1 MLTVEKAVLK
11 ILLTFA
17 ILSVICCAFWQLG
30 WLTSANEAAILFA
43 ITGGVIAIDLAWTFL
58 RKKIQNRT

>member
-1 MLTVEKAVLK
+1 MRTVKKAVLK

-17 ILSVICCAFWQLG
+17 ILSVICCAFWQLR

-58 RKKIQNRT
+58 RKKMQS

>member
-1 MLTVEKAVLK
+1 MKKAVLK

-17 ILSVICCAFWQLG
+17 ILSAICCAFWQLR
-30 WLTSANEAAILFA
+30 WLTSASEAAILFA

-58 RKKIQNRT
+58 RKKMQS

>member
-1 MLTVEKAVLK
+1 MEKAVLK

-17 ILSVICCAFWQLG
+17 ILSAICCAFWQLR
-30 WLTSANEAAILFA
+30 WLTSASEAAIMFA
-43 ITGGVIAIDLAWTFL
+43 ITGGVIAIDFAWTFL

>member
-1 MLTVEKAVLK
+1 MKKTVLK

-17 ILSVICCAFWQLG
+17 ILSAICCAFWQLR
-30 WLTSANEAAILFA
+30 WLTSASEAAALFA

>member
-1 MLTVEKAVLK
+1 MLTVKKAVLK

-17 ILSVICCAFWQLG
+17 ILSAICCAFWQLR
-30 WLTSANEAAILFA
+30 WMTSAIEAAILFA
-43 ITGGVIAIDLAWTFL
+43 ITGGVIAIDFAWTFL

>member
-1 MLTVEKAVLK
+1 MLTVKKSVLK

-17 ILSVICCAFWQLG
+17 ILSAICCAFWQLG

-58 RKKIQNRT
+58 KKNIRN

>member
-1 MLTVEKAVLK
+1 MKKAVLK

-17 ILSVICCAFWQLG
+17 ILSVIRCAFWQLR

-43 ITGGVIAIDLAWTFL
+43 ITGGVIAIDLVWTFL

>member
-1 MLTVEKAVLK
+1 MRTVKKTVSK

-30 WLTSANEAAILFA
+30 WLTSASEAAILFA
-43 ITGGVIAIDLAWTFL
+43 ITGGVIAIDLAWSFL
-58 RKKIQNRT
+58 KKNIRN

>member
-1 MLTVEKAVLK
+1 MPTVKKAVLK

-17 ILSVICCAFWQLG
+17 ILSVICCAFWQLR
-30 WLTSANEAAILFA
+30 WLTSASEAAILFA
-43 ITGGVIAIDLAWTFL
+43 MTGGVIAIDLAWTFL

>member
-1 MLTVEKAVLK
+1 MKKTVSK

-17 ILSVICCAFWQLG
+17 ILSAICCAFWQLG
-30 WLTSANEAAILFA
+30 WLMSASEAAALFA

>member
-1 MLTVEKAVLK
+1 MEKAVLK

-17 ILSVICCAFWQLG
+17 ILSVICCAFWQLR
-30 WLTSANEAAILFA
+30 WLTSASEAAILFA

-58 RKKIQNRT
+58 RKKMQS

>member
-1 MLTVEKAVLK
+1 MRTVKKTVSK

-17 ILSVICCAFWQLG
+17 ILSMICCAFWQLR

-43 ITGGVIAIDLAWTFL
+43 ITGGVIAIDLAWASL
-58 RKKIQNRT
+58 RKKMQS

>member
-1 MLTVEKAVLK
+1 MKKAVLK

-17 ILSVICCAFWQLG
+17 ILSVICCAFWQLR
-30 WLTSANEAAILFA
+30 WLSSASEAAILFA

>member
-1 MLTVEKAVLK
+1 MKKTVLK

-17 ILSVICCAFWQLG
+17 ILSVICCTFWQLR
-30 WLTSANEAAILFA
+30 WLTSASEAAILFA

>member
-1 MLTVEKAVLK
+1 MPTVKKAVLK

-30 WLTSANEAAILFA
+30 WLTSASEAAILFA
-43 ITGGVIAIDLAWTFL
+43 MTGGVIAIDLAWSFL
-58 RKKIQNRT
+58 KKNIRN

>member
-1 MLTVEKAVLK
+1 MLTVKKAVLK

-30 WLTSANEAAILFA
+30 WLTSASEAAILFA
-43 ITGGVIAIDLAWTFL
+43 ITGGVIVIDLAWSFL
-58 RKKIQNRT
+58 KKNIRN

>member
-1 MLTVEKAVLK
+1 MPTVKKAVLK

-17 ILSVICCAFWQLG
+17 ILSAICCAFWQLR
-30 WLTSANEAAILFA
+30 WLTSASEAAILFA

>member
-1 MLTVEKAVLK
+1 MLTVKKAVLK

-17 ILSVICCAFWQLG
+17 ILSAICCAFWQLR
-30 WLTSANEAAILFA
+30 WLTSASEAAILFA

-58 RKKIQNRT
+58 RKKMQS

>member
-1 MLTVEKAVLK
+1 MKKTVLK

-17 ILSVICCAFWQLG
+17 ILSVIRCAFWQLG
-30 WLTSANEAAILFA
+30 WLTSASEAAALFA
-43 ITGGVIAIDLAWTFL
+43 ITGGVIAIDLVWTFL

>member
-1 MLTVEKAVLK
+1 MKKAVLK

-30 WLTSANEAAILFA
+30 WLISASEAAALFA
-43 ITGGVIAIDLAWTFL
+43 ITGGVIAIDLVWTYL

>member
-1 MLTVEKAVLK
+1 MRTVKKTGLK

-43 ITGGVIAIDLAWTFL
+43 ITGGVFAIDLARSFL
-58 RKKIQNRT
+58 KKNIRN

>member
-1 MLTVEKAVLK
+1 MLTVKKAVLK

-17 ILSVICCAFWQLG
+17 ILSAICCACWQLR
-30 WLTSANEAAILFA
+30 WQTSASEAAILFA

-58 RKKIQNRT
+58 RKKIQN

>member
-1 MLTVEKAVLK
+1 MRTVKKTVLK

-17 ILSVICCAFWQLG
+17 ILSVICCAFWQLR
-30 WLTSANEAAILFA
+30 WLTSASEAAILFA
-43 ITGGVIAIDLAWTFL
+43 ITGGVFAIDLAWTFL

>member
-1 MLTVEKAVLK
+1 MEKAVLK

-17 ILSVICCAFWQLG
+17 ILSAICCAFWKLR
-30 WLTSANEAAILFA
+30 WLTSASEAAALFA

-58 RKKIQNRT
+58 KKNIRN

>member
-1 MLTVEKAVLK
+1 MLTVKKAVLK

-17 ILSVICCAFWQLG
+17 ILSAICCAFWQLG
-30 WLTSANEAAILFA
+30 WLMSASEAAALFA

-58 RKKIQNRT
+58 RKKMQS

>member
-1 MLTVEKAVLK
+1 MKKTVLK

-17 ILSVICCAFWQLG
+17 ILSVICCAFWQLR
-30 WLTSANEAAILFA
+30 WMTSASEVATLFA